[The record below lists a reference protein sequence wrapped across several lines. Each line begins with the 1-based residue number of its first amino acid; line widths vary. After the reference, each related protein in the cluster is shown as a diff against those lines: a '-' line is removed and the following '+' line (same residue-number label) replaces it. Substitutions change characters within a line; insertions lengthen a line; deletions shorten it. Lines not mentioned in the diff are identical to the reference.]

1 MKRITRDE
9 FIEWLRQSFPDNVD
23 IEFRRVW
30 QEFESG
36 KMVKG
41 SEPIYLDNTLL
52 NTINFSS
59 VS

>member
-23 IEFRRVW
+23 LEFRHIW
-30 QEFESG
+30 QEWESG
-36 KMVKG
+36 KTVNQ
-41 SEPIYLDNTLL
+41 SEPIYIDNTRL